1 MKKYVVHLSEE
12 ERIELT
18 RMVSSGRGAARAI
31 RRAHM
36 LLKSDEG
43 WSDERIASALGVRSM
58 AVHNVRKQYVEQG
71 VEQTLKRKPGYR
83 PQPVMDGV
91 AEAHL
96 IALTCGE
103 PPDGREHWTLR
114 LLAGR
119 MVELGYVEEVSYE
132 TIRQVLKKTHSS
144 HG

>member
-12 ERIELT
+12 ERVELT
-18 RMVSSGRGAARAI
+18 RMVGSGRGAARAI

-36 LLKSDEG
+36 LLRSDEG
-43 WSDERIASALGVRSM
+43 WSDERIAAALGVRSM
-58 AVHNVRKQYVEQG
+58 AVHNVRKQYVQEG
-71 VEQTLKRKPGYR
+71 VEKTLKRKPGYR
-83 PQPVMDGV
+83 PQPVLDGA

-96 IALTCGE
+96 IALSCGE

-119 MVELGYVEEVSYE
+119 MVELGYVTEVSHE
-132 TIRQVLKKTHSS
+132 TIRHTLKKTRSNR
-144 HG
+144 G